1 MEKKTEE
8 APALQWHPAFFAGIR
23 IEFAAEAEALLFENE
38 HQLGTKPKEID
49 VLIIKKDPSTA
60 IRKNIGRIFR
70 THNIVEYK
78 SPDDCL
84 DINAFYKVYGYA
96 CFYKSDTVKQDEIK
110 ISEITISYVCRRF
123 PRKLVTHLEK
133 ERHMCLDRQ
142 EEGIY
147 YIHGD
152 IIPMQL
158 TVTSELSEESNLWL
172 KNLTNDMRETETARK
187 LLEEYGRHKE
197 NGLYQSVMD
206 IIVRANLRPFE
217 EVKIMCKALEELMK
231 DELDARER
239 KGEENGRMEGERKGI
254 QFLVETCIEFGVSRE
269 DIISRVMQKF
279 ELTREKAEE
288 FCTVFAPAANG

>member
-123 PRKLVTHLEK
+123 PRKL
-133 ERHMCLDRQ
+133 
-142 EEGIY
+142 
-147 YIHGD
+147 
-152 IIPMQL
+152 
-158 TVTSELSEESNLWL
+158 
-172 KNLTNDMRETETARK
+172 
-187 LLEEYGRHKE
+187 LEEYGRHKE